1 VLLRNRRYRTDYVL
15 VALVVALAV
24 TALSEAPKGFQ
35 SAVEDAQVRTRLG
48 ASERELAPSF
58 EVGVDGRAVLAAS
71 RVIPKHATFYVD
83 AAPADAVAAQPMSW
97 YLLFPRRHVDDPE
110 TADWVLL
117 FGSEPPRL
125 DLRLGRRVR
134 LSQSLVAARVQ
145 R

>member
-1 VLLRNRRYRTDYVL
+1 VGIRDRRARTDYVL
-15 VALVVALAV
+15 VALVVVLAGS
-24 TALSEAPKGFQ
+24 ALSGAPRAFR
-35 SAVEDAQVRTRLG
+35 SAFKDARARARLD
-48 ASERELAPSF
+48 ASERELVPAF
-58 EVGVDGRAVLAAS
+58 QVEVDGRAVLAAS
-71 RVIPKHATFYVD
+71 RVIPKTASFYVD

-117 FGSEPPRL
+117 FGSQPPRL

-134 LSQSLVAARVQ
+134 LSQGLVAARVQ